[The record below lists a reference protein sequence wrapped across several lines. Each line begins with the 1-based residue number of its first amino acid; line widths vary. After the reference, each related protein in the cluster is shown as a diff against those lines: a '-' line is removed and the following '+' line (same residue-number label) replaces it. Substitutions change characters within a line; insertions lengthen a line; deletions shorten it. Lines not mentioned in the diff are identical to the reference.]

1 LRETRKADERGL
13 LARIVLEN
21 YPLKLLALCLA
32 VSLYLL
38 VHDDEYIERKL
49 SCDVVARLPPIAA
62 DRVLVSDPPSEV
74 QLTLRGERTRLMA
87 LRKSD
92 LQPIQMDLRT
102 HDQAT
107 YKFDVRSITAPASL
121 QVVQVDP
128 SRVSLSWR
136 PRVQREVPVR
146 VELHGR
152 PKRGLEARVLDV
164 SGERSFVVSGPQDQ
178 VERAATQYTHEA
190 TVVGLG
196 AGTYQVQAA
205 LKPLAD
211 HLSYVTSATPAQARI
226 EVRSASVSD
235 DRGP

>member
-13 LARIVLEN
+13 IARIVLEN
-21 YPLKLLALCLA
+21 YPLKLLALGLA
-32 VSLYLL
+32 VALYLL

-49 SCDVVARLPPIAA
+49 SCDVVVRLPPIDA
-62 DRVLVSDPPSEV
+62 DRVLVSAPPSEV
-74 QLTLRGERTRLMA
+74 LLTIRGARTRLMT

-102 HDQAT
+102 HEQAT
-107 YKFDVRSITAPASL
+107 YNFDLRSIAVPASL
-121 QVVQVDP
+121 QVVRIDP

-136 PRVQREVPVR
+136 PRVQREVSVR
-146 VELHGR
+146 VELLGR

-164 SGERSFVVSGPQDQ
+164 SGERSLVVSGPADQ

-190 TVVGLG
+190 SVVGFG
-196 AGTYQVQAA
+196 AGTHQVQAT

-226 EVRSASVSD
+226 EVRSASVGD
-235 DRGP
+235 GRGP